1 MSLFSQDGCWSS
13 FERISSDHWASWKC
27 ISAFVDASYNA
38 TSTQHETKWLHLL
51 MLELFVHLT
60 MLCVFTLELHIVVN
74 YVILMSE
81 AFCSNLLPLLSTINR
96 FVVIIS
102 FICMKHICC
111 FPLGSF
117 GLAHHLT
124 ANAIWRW
131 QLVVVVF
138 LADLQSGSQ
147 IHSTNGLV
155 GLGQS
160 TKHSRYHLAWAGHGL
175 GNGLCCLGP
184 HFQTR
189 PWS

>member
-1 MSLFSQDGCWSS
+1 M
-13 FERISSDHWASWKC
+13 
-27 ISAFVDASYNA
+27 V
-38 TSTQHETKWLHLL
+38 TSTHAGTLCSFNYAMCLYFGAASG
-51 MLELFVHLT
+51 LFVHLT

-124 ANAIWRW
+124 ANAI
-131 QLVVVVF
+131 
-138 LADLQSGSQ
+138 
-147 IHSTNGLV
+147 
-155 GLGQS
+155 
-160 TKHSRYHLAWAGHGL
+160 
-175 GNGLCCLGP
+175 
-184 HFQTR
+184 
-189 PWS
+189 